1 MGTGAYFRNGGLSS
15 GLEMLSLGMGAQLRD
30 GGGGSIQA
38 QGSQPG
44 VGGLSPWGWGSAQP
58 GGGGG
63 LSAHPLSHT
72 RRLVAGELL
81 GAGAQGVDGRGGE
94 CPPPGLLRRVA
105 ACSGATP
112 RPCGEGAP
120 ACLPPPPPPN
130 PGTVRAPNLA
140 QASGKAP
147 GPGGGRRWSTRGSR
161 PCPWRWSWGAAC
173 TRAPGSGRP
182 GAAPGGHRSCRRGRG
197 AGTGRAAGTL
207 RGTGGTV
214 GTGPP
219 SVPSPPRG
227 TLPSPPY
234 SPTLVGS
241 PYLGP
246 GLL

>member
-1 MGTGAYFRNGGLSS
+1 MGAYFRNGALSS
-15 GLEMLSLGMGAQLRD
+15 GLGMLSLGMGAQLRD
-30 GGGGSIQA
+30 GGGLNSGIRISA
-38 QGSQPG
+38 WGWGALPLG
-44 VGGLSPWGWGSAQP
+44 MGLSPAWGWGGALSPPPFPYPASGRWRTPWCGSAGSRRAGRGMPTSRPSPASSSLQRGDSTAMW
-58 GGGGG
+58 GGG
-63 LSAHPLSHT
+63 S
-72 RRLVAGELL
+72 
-81 GAGAQGVDGRGGE
+81 
-94 CPPPGLLRRVA
+94 
-105 ACSGATP
+105 
-112 RPCGEGAP
+112 
-120 ACLPPPPPPN
+120 CLPPPPN
-130 PGTVRAPNLA
+130 PGTPGTVRAPHLA

-197 AGTGRAAGTL
+197 AGTGHAAGTL

-214 GTGPP
+214 GAGPP
-219 SVPSPPRG
+219 SIPSPPHG